1 MPVETQNLLSQSS
14 GFGASAAVSQSAQ
27 TPEEPGSQVIT
38 SDFETFLL
46 MLTTQ
51 LENQDPLNPI
61 ESQDFAVQLATFSG
75 VEQQVLT
82 NDLLENLTGALG
94 ASDLAQ
100 LAGWVG
106 MEARV
111 NAPVAFDGSPVDIAI
126 DPQPG
131 SDRAE
136 LVVRDASGNEISR
149 EGVPLNAGTYAW
161 VGLDQKG
168 QPLDAGSYTLELAS
182 INQGET
188 TSIVPVEHYA
198 RVSEARQGRDGVELV
213 IAGGATVPS
222 NSVTALREPA
232 ATVSN

>member
-1 MPVETQNLLSQSS
+1 MPVETQNVLSQSV
-14 GFGASAAVSQSAQ
+14 GRSAATAFASSASS
-27 TPEEPGSQVIT
+27 EEPSSQVIT

-111 NAPVAFDGSPVDIAI
+111 NAPVAFDGQPIDIAVEP
-126 DPQPG
+126 DPG

-136 LVVRDASGNEISR
+136 LIIRDVLGNEVSR
-149 EGVPLNAGTYAW
+149 EGVPLNAGVYAW
-161 VGLDQKG
+161 VGRDSG
-168 QPLDAGSYTLELAS
+168 GEPLESGTYTLELAS
-182 INQGET
+182 INQGEIT
-188 TSIVPVEHYA
+188 GVEAVQHYA
-198 RVSEARQGRDGVELV
+198 RVSEARQGRNGVELV
-213 IAGGATVPS
+213 IAGGAVVPS
-222 NSVTALREPA
+222 DGVTALRAPDDD
-232 ATVSN
+232 TSN

>member
-1 MPVETQNLLSQSS
+1 MPFETQSAVVQTATIGSQAS
-14 GFGASAAVSQSAQ
+14 GTPSARSDR
-27 TPEEPGSQVIT
+27 TTGSQVIS

-82 NDLLENLTGALG
+82 NDLLKNLAGALG

-111 NAPVAFDGSPVDIAI
+111 EAPVAFDGTPVDVVVAP
-126 DPQPG
+126 DPG

-136 LVVRDASGNEISR
+136 MIVRDETGREVSR
-149 EGVPLNAGTYAW
+149 EGVPLNGGTLSWAGRDAS
-161 VGLDQKG
+161 G
-168 QPLDAGSYTLELAS
+168 QPLEAGRYSLELAS
-182 INQGET
+182 INQGEV
-188 TSIVPVEHYA
+188 TSVRTVPHYA
-198 RVSEARQGRDGVELV
+198 RVTEARQGVTGTELV
-213 IAGGATVPS
+213 VSGGSVVPS
-222 NSVTALREPA
+222 SSVSALREPDG
-232 ATVSN
+232 S

>member
-1 MPVETQNLLSQSS
+1 MTTDIQTAYPIAATGAAPNPSS
-14 GFGASAAVSQSAQ
+14 SAGPS
-27 TPEEPGSQVIT
+27 TQVIS

-82 NDLLENLTGALG
+82 NDLIRDLKGVLG

-111 NAPVAFDGSPVDIAI
+111 NASVRFEGRPVDVAVSP
-126 DPQPG
+126 DLG

-136 LVVRDASGNEISR
+136 LVVRNARGAEVAREAVPSSSGVYSW
-149 EGVPLNAGTYAW
+149 AGTGAF
-161 VGLDQKG
+161 GA
-168 QPLDAGSYTLELAS
+168 PLPYGDYTLELVS
-182 INQGET
+182 QRQGEV
-188 TSIVPVEHYA
+188 TSVRSVPHYA
-198 RVSEARQGRDGVELV
+198 YVTEARQGAAGVELV
-213 IAGGATVPS
+213 IAGGAVVS
-222 NSVTALREPA
+222 SENVSGLREP
-232 ATVSN
+232 VGGSDN

>member
-1 MPVETQNLLSQSS
+1 MSVETLNTVAQSSASRSQSVTAPTTA
-14 GFGASAAVSQSAQ
+14 G
-27 TPEEPGSQVIT
+27 EETRSQVIT

-82 NDLLENLTGALG
+82 NDLLETLTGALG

-111 NAPVAFDGSPVDIAI
+111 EAPVGFDGTPI
-126 DPQPG
+126 DVVIEPAPG

-136 LVVRDASGNEISR
+136 LIVRDSNGLEVSR
-149 EGVPLNAGTYAW
+149 EGVPLNGGTLSW
-161 VGLDQKG
+161 VGRDATG
-168 QPLDAGSYTLELAS
+168 RPLDAGTYTLELAS
-182 INQGET
+182 IAQGEVT
-188 TSIVPVEHYA
+188 NVQTAPHYA
-198 RVSEARQGRDGVELV
+198 RVTEARQGVDGIELV
-213 IAGGATVPS
+213 VSGGSIVPS
-222 NSVTALREPA
+222 SSVSALRSPIGG
-232 ATVSN
+232 